1 MARKSPEN
9 SAATSTMGP
18 KSKWFALRTSR
29 GVSHRLANAQSSMT
43 PSRAPSGT
51 MTPRRPSSLP
61 GTMIA
66 AASTTPAS
74 HSTLPPPETL
84 MLTSESASTTSSG
97 SPRAPSLRAMAT
109 SIAKNTTSS
118 VMLAMS
124 HSGSSVSV
132 HANGTPRR

>member
-1 MARKSPEN
+1 M
-9 SAATSTMGP
+9 MGP

-29 GVSHRLANAQSSMT
+29 GVSQRLANAQSSIT

-51 MTPRRPSSLP
+51 ITPRRPSSLP
-61 GTMIA
+61 GTITA

-74 HSTLPPPETL
+74 HTTFPPPDTL
-84 MLTSESASTTSSG
+84 MLTSSSASTTSCG

-109 SIAKNTTSS
+109 STAKKVTSS
-118 VMLAMS
+118 TMLAIS
-124 HSGSSVSV
+124 HSGKRVSV